1 MNKKLLFLFIFAI
14 LAVLSFSQTTTE
26 AVEEAAEAAEETIEQ
41 AVEEA
46 VEAAEEAAEEET
58 TTSPP
63 LDGKIMA
70 ISLGAVV
77 TMVGTL
83 LI

>member
-14 LAVLSFSQTTTE
+14 LALLSFSQTTEE
-26 AVEEAAEAAEETIEQ
+26 AVEEAVEAAEE
-41 AVEEA
+41 AVE
-46 VEAAEEAAEEET
+46 EAAEEAAEEET